1 MFWWLYF
8 LLSVC
13 DFKIQCQWKYRP
25 EMCIITIIL
34 WLVVKKIDN
43 LQNIVYMCWWLGKQ
57 IVKMKNIFSSTKLFI
72 SSILCFARF
81 ANGDDFQLTILHT
94 NDIHSR
100 IEQTNKYLGICSSK
114 DRGEYHLKIKWYQ
127 RFRWLNL
134 AEMWWLNFY

>member
-8 LLSVC
+8 ILSVC

-25 EMCIITIIL
+25 EMCIITLIFGRI
-34 WLVVKKIDN
+34 VKKTDN
-43 LQNIVYMCWWLGKQ
+43 FQTSVYKCWWFGKQ

-72 SSILCFARF
+72 SSILCFVRLAT
-81 ANGDDFQLTILHT
+81 GDDDFQLTILHT

-114 DRGEYHLKIKWYQ
+114 DRGEYHFKIQMRSMLIKFV
-127 RFRWLNL
+127 RNALT
-134 AEMWWLNFY
+134 